1 MIDTNKPIRFFDD
14 TAFNIDE
21 MFSINILFNGKKVC
35 VCMTN
40 TGEEI
45 VFEKE
50 EGRVLNDDY
59 NWWYAQNDDYRS
71 DF

>member
-1 MIDTNKPIRFFDD
+1 
-14 TAFNIDE
+14 
-21 MFSINILFNGKKVC
+21 
-35 VCMTN
+35 MTN